1 LIHHLGFVV
10 LIKKTDFISTQRGN
24 EGFMGQTPTTLAMDD
39 SGAKAMYELSPVTD
53 RVAKIREKYRTTR
66 PSICISRYKIV
77 TEFYMENPQLQG
89 ILKRAKNFKNI
100 CEKLPVLINEDEVIV
115 GWQASKYR
123 ACALYP
129 EMSFG
134 WFLDELKAGTIP
146 ERDVDPY
153 DIDDKDA
160 EYIFETGDFW
170 RKECLSAKVDEYI
183 PLGYFD
189 AAGSGVTYFSSKN
202 TCTSPVG
209 HFVANFD
216 KAIHKG
222 FGAIKAEAEAKMAEL
237 EGVMF
242 GDSVEKYNFY
252 RAVSLVCDGMIT
264 LSKRYGEECTRL
276 ASLETDPIRKK
287 ELEEMADCLNWIM
300 EKPCRTFHDAIQC
313 MYLYQIGLCLDGQQ
327 HGISFGRVDQYLG
340 SFCEADIAANRI
352 THEKAQELLDLFY
365 LKVAEMNKIWP
376 YFATLSG
383 PGYTS
388 GQLMT
393 IGGVTRDG
401 EDATNAVSFMML
413 QSAGRLVLH
422 DPPQSLRIHKGTP
435 QDLWEAAIETTQIAG
450 GVPTFENDDVII
462 PALMD
467 RGLPIES
474 ARNYCLIGCVEPQSC
489 GDEWACPGG
498 NGTESFFNMLGA
510 FLLAINNGQNPMPG
524 PDGKLGGQVGL
535 PTGYLYEMETFEK
548 VLDATKKQMEYFVN
562 WHISLVNTWEFIASQ
577 HMQLPLLS
585 TTIDGCMESG
595 KDVMNGG
602 AKYNSTGNAG
612 IAIGNIADSLAVV
625 KFMVYDKK
633 LISARDLYDAIMKNW
648 EGKEDLRQFILNE
661 APHYGNDNEYTDV
674 FAKWASDVYG
684 DAVSAATGP
693 RCRYAPGLYPVT
705 AHVLFGM
712 ITAASPDGRKAGEP
726 LSDGI
731 SPVQQM
737 DKNGPTATLKSV
749 SSINQRKFSNGTL
762 LNMKFHPT
770 ALSNE
775 SGKSKLISLIQAYFS
790 LGGMEM
796 QFNIVSGKTLRR
808 AQEKPEEYR
817 DLVVRIAG
825 FSAYFVELYKASQ
838 DDIIKRTE
846 LNL

>member
-1 LIHHLGFVV
+1 MF
-10 LIKKTDFISTQRGN
+10 T
-24 EGFMGQTPTTLAMDD
+24 
-39 SGAKAMYELSPVTD
+39 LSPVTD
-53 RVAKIREKYRTTR
+53 RVARIREKYRTTR
-66 PSICISRYKIV
+66 PSICIARYKIV
-77 TEFYMENPQLQG
+77 TEFYKENPQLQG
-89 ILKRAKNFKNI
+89 ILKRAKNFRNI
-100 CEKLPVLINEDEVIV
+100 CQQLPVLINPDEIIV

-123 ACALYP
+123 SCALYP
-129 EMSFG
+129 ETSFG
-134 WFLDELKAGTIP
+134 WFMDELKAGTIP
-146 ERDVDPY
+146 LRDTDPY
-153 DIDDKDA
+153 DIDPGNA
-160 EYIFETGDFW
+160 EYILNTGDFW

-189 AAGSGVTYFSSKN
+189 AAGSGVTYFGSKN

-209 HFVANFD
+209 HFVANFE
-216 KAIHKG
+216 KAMHKG
-222 FGAIKAEAEAKMAEL
+222 FSAIRAEAKAKMDEL

-242 GDSVEKYNFY
+242 GNGAAGYAFY
-252 RAVSLVCDGMIT
+252 RAITIVCDGMIL
-264 LSKRYGEECTRL
+264 LSKRYAKECERL
-276 ASLETDPIRKK
+276 ASAETDPARKS
-287 ELEEMADCLNWIM
+287 ELLAMADCLNWIM
-300 EKPCRTFHDAIQC
+300 ENPCRSFHDAVQC
-313 MYLYQIGLCLDGQQ
+313 MFLYQLALCLDAQQ

-340 SFCEADIAANRI
+340 SYYEADIAAGRI
-352 THEKAQELLDLFY
+352 THKKAQELLDLFY

-393 IGGVTRDG
+393 IGGVTKDG
-401 EDATNAVSFMML
+401 NDATNAVSYMML

-435 QDLWEAAIETTQIAG
+435 QELWEAAIATTQIAG

-462 PALMD
+462 PALMS
-467 RGLPIES
+467 RGLPLES

-498 NGTESFFNMLGA
+498 NGTESFFNLLNA
-510 FLLAINNGQNPMPG
+510 FLLGINNGYNPFPG

-535 PTGYLYEMETFEK
+535 PTGYLYEMRTFDD
-548 VLDATKKQMEYFVN
+548 VLNAVKKQIEYFVN
-562 WHISLVNTWEFIASQ
+562 WHISLVNTWEFIASE

-585 TTIDGCMESG
+585 ATIDGCMESG
-595 KDVMNGG
+595 KDVMQGG

-625 KFMVYDKK
+625 KYLIYDKK
-633 LISARDLYDAIMKNW
+633 LITARELYDAIMSNW

-661 APHYGNDNEYTDV
+661 APHYGNDNEYTDE
-674 FAKWASDVYG
+674 FARWASDVYG
-684 DAVSAATGP
+684 NAVNSATGP
-693 RCRYAPGLYPVT
+693 RGRYAAGLYPVT
-705 AHVLFGM
+705 AHVLFGLS
-712 ITAASPDGRKAGEP
+712 TAASPDGRKAGEP
-726 LSDGI
+726 LADGI
-731 SPVQQM
+731 SPVQQL
-737 DKNGPTATLKSV
+737 DKSGPTATLKSV
-749 SSINQRKFSNGTL
+749 SVIDQNKFSNGTL
-762 LNMKFHPT
+762 LNMRFHPT

-775 SGKSKLISLIQAYFS
+775 SGKAKLIALIRTYFA

-846 LNL
+846 LNF

>member
-1 LIHHLGFVV
+1 
-10 LIKKTDFISTQRGN
+10 
-24 EGFMGQTPTTLAMDD
+24 MGQASNTL
-39 SGAKAMYELSPVTD
+39 SEEPSPGRKKYTLSTVSA
-53 RVAKIREKYRTTR
+53 RVERIREKYRTTR
-66 PSICISRYKIV
+66 PSICIARYKIV
-77 TEFYMENPQLQG
+77 TEFYRENPQLQG
-89 ILKRAKNFKNI
+89 ILKRARNFKNL

-115 GWQASKYR
+115 GWQAAKYR

-129 EMSFG
+129 EISFG
-134 WFLDELKAGTIP
+134 WFLDELRAGTIP
-146 ERDVDPY
+146 KRDVDPY
-153 DIDDKDA
+153 DIDDRDA
-160 EYIFETGDFW
+160 RYVLETGDFW
-170 RKECLSAKVDEYI
+170 RTECLSAKVDAYI

-202 TCTSPVG
+202 TCNSPVG

-216 KAIHKG
+216 TAMHKG
-222 FGAIKAEAEAKMAEL
+222 FGAIREEARSQMKAM
-237 EGVMF
+237 EGLLF
-242 GDSVEKYNFY
+242 GDGVSRYNFY
-252 RAVSLVCDGMIT
+252 RAVVDVCDGLIT
-264 LSKRYGEECTRL
+264 LSRRYARECARL
-276 ASLETDPIRKK
+276 APAEADPARKK
-287 ELEEMADCLNWIM
+287 ELEGMADCLNRCI
-300 EKPCRTFHDAIQC
+300 ENPCLTLQDAIQC
-313 MYLYQIGLCLDGQQ
+313 MFLYQIGLCLDGQQ

-340 SFCEADIAANRI
+340 SFYEHDIASGRI
-352 THEKAQELLDLFY
+352 THDQAQELLDLFY

-376 YFATLSG
+376 YFATLTG

-393 IGGVTRDG
+393 IGGVTKEG

-435 QDLWEAAIETTQIAG
+435 RELWEAAIETTQIAG

-462 PALMD
+462 PALME
-467 RGLPIES
+467 RGLSLES
-474 ARNYCLIGCVEPQSC
+474 ARNYCLIGCVEPQGC

-498 NGTESFFNMLGA
+498 NGTESFFNMLNA
-510 FLLAINNGQNPMPG
+510 FLLGINNGYNPMPE
-524 PDGKLGGQVGL
+524 PDGKMGGQVGL
-535 PTGYLYEMETFEK
+535 PTGYLYEMKTFDE
-548 VLDATKKQMEYFVN
+548 VLDATRKQMEYFAR
-562 WHISLVNTWEFIASQ
+562 WHVSLVNTWEFIASQ

-585 TTIDGCMESG
+585 ATVEGCMESG
-595 KDVMNGG
+595 RDVMNGG

-625 KFMVYDKK
+625 KYMVYDKK
-633 LISARDLYDAIMKNW
+633 LVSARELYDAVMTNW
-648 EGKEDLRQFILNE
+648 EGKEELRQFIRNQ
-661 APHYGNDNEYTDV
+661 APHYGNDNAYADT
-674 FAKWASDVYG
+674 FARWASDIYG
-684 DAVSAATGP
+684 NAIRACSGP
-693 RCRYAPGLYPVT
+693 RGRFAAGLYPVT

-712 ITAASPDGRKAGEP
+712 RTAASPDGRKMGEP

-731 SPVQQM
+731 SPIQQM
-737 DKNGPTATLKSV
+737 DTSGPTATLKSV
-749 SSINQRKFSNGTL
+749 SNINQKNFSNGTL

-770 ALSNE
+770 ALRNE
-775 SGKSKLISLIQAYFS
+775 AGMSKLIALIRTYFA

-796 QFNIVSGKTLRR
+796 QFNIISGETLRE
-808 AQEKPEEYR
+808 AQQRPEEYR

>member
-1 LIHHLGFVV
+1 MRQQSRAAARF
-10 LIKKTDFISTQRGN
+10 K
-24 EGFMGQTPTTLAMDD
+24 D
-39 SGAKAMYELSPVTD
+39 SEQNQAIDRARKYELSPVTD
-53 RVAKIREKYRTTR
+53 RVKRIREKYRTTR
-66 PSICISRYKIV
+66 PSICIARYKIV
-77 TEFYMENPQLQG
+77 TEFYKDNPQLQG
-89 ILKRAKNFKNI
+89 ILKRAKNFRNI
-100 CEKLPVLINEDEVIV
+100 CEKLPVLINKDEVIV
-115 GWQASKYR
+115 GWQAVKYR

-129 EMSFG
+129 EISFG

-146 ERDVDPY
+146 QRDVDPY

-160 EYIFETGDFW
+160 EYILQTGDFW

-202 TCTSPVG
+202 TCMSPVG
-209 HFVANFD
+209 HFVANFE
-216 KAIHKG
+216 KAMRKG
-222 FGAIKAEAEAKMAEL
+222 FGAIKSEAQAKMGEL

-242 GDSVEKYNFY
+242 GDSVVKYNFY
-252 RAVSLVCDGMIT
+252 RAVTIVCEGMIT
-264 LSKRYGEECTRL
+264 LSKRYAERCKQL
-276 ASLETDPIRKK
+276 ASVEANPERKK
-287 ELEEMADCLNWIM
+287 ELEEMADVLNWIM
-300 EKPCRTFHDAIQC
+300 ENPCRNFHDAIQC
-313 MYLYQIGLCLDGQQ
+313 MFLYQIGLCLDGQQ

-340 SFCEADIAANRI
+340 KFYEADIAAGII
-352 THEKAQELLDLFY
+352 THERAQELLDLFY

-376 YFATLSG
+376 YFATLTG

-393 IGGVTRDG
+393 IGGVDKEG
-401 EDATNAVSFMML
+401 NDATNPVSFMML

-422 DPPQSLRIHKGTP
+422 DPPQSLRIYKGTP
-435 QDLWEAAIETTQIAG
+435 RELWEAAIDTTQIAG

-474 ARNYCLIGCVEPQSC
+474 ARNYCLIGCVEPQGC

-498 NGTESFFNMLGA
+498 NGTESFFNMLNA
-510 FLLAINNGQNPMPG
+510 FLLAINNGYNPMPG
-524 PDGKLGGQVGL
+524 PDGKFGGQVGL
-535 PTGYLYEMETFEK
+535 PTGYLYEMETFDE

-562 WHISLVNTWEFIASQ
+562 WHISLVNTWEYVASE

-585 TTIDGCMESG
+585 ATVDGCMESG

-612 IAIGNIADSLAVV
+612 IAIGNITDSLAVV
-625 KFMVYDKK
+625 KYMVYDKK
-633 LISARDLYDAIMKNW
+633 LVSARELYDAIMTNW
-648 EGKEDLRQFILNE
+648 EGKEDLRQYILNE
-661 APHYGNDNEYTDV
+661 APHYGNDDDYTDELV
-674 FAKWASDVYG
+674 KWASDVYKN
-684 DAVSAATGP
+684 AVNAATGP
-693 RCRYAPGLYPVT
+693 RGRYAAGLYPVT

-712 ITAASPDGRKAGEP
+712 STAASPDGRKAGEP

-737 DKNGPTATLKSV
+737 DKNGPTATIKSV
-749 SSINQRKFSNGTL
+749 SRIDQRRFSNGTL

-770 ALSNE
+770 SLKNE
-775 SGKSKLISLIQAYFS
+775 TGKSKLIALIQTYFA

-796 QFNIVSGKTLRR
+796 QFNIVSADTLRK
-808 AQEKPEEYR
+808 AQKKPQEYR

-825 FSAYFVELYKASQ
+825 FSAYFVEIYKASQ
-838 DDIIKRTE
+838 EDIIKRTE

>member
-1 LIHHLGFVV
+1 
-10 LIKKTDFISTQRGN
+10 
-24 EGFMGQTPTTLAMDD
+24 
-39 SGAKAMYELSPVTD
+39 
-53 RVAKIREKYRTTR
+53 
-66 PSICISRYKIV
+66 
-77 TEFYMENPQLQG
+77 MENPQLQG

-160 EYIFETGDFW
+160 EYIFKTGDFW

-216 KAIHKG
+216 KAIRKG

-242 GDSVEKYNFY
+242 GESVEKYNFY
-252 RAVSLVCDGMIT
+252 RAVTLVCDGMIT

-276 ASLETDPIRKK
+276 ASVETNPVRKK

-300 EKPCRTFHDAIQC
+300 ENPCRTFHDAIQC

-340 SFCEADIAANRI
+340 SFYEADIAANRI

-393 IGGVTRDG
+393 IGGVNRDG

-435 QDLWEAAIETTQIAG
+435 RELWEAAIETTQIAG
-450 GVPTFENDDVII
+450 GVPTFENDDIII

-535 PTGYLYEMETFEK
+535 PTGYLYEMETFEE
-548 VLDATKKQMEYFVN
+548 VLNATKKQMEYFVN

-585 TTIDGCMESG
+585 ATIEGCMESG
-595 KDVMNGG
+595 RDVMNGG

-625 KFMVYDKK
+625 KYMVYDKK
-633 LISARDLYDAIMKNW
+633 LISARDLYDAIMTNW

-661 APHYGNDNEYTDV
+661 APHYGNDNEYTDE

-775 SGKSKLISLIQAYFS
+775 SGKSKLISLIQAYFA